1 MPEAL
6 EGVNRTALGGTAWW
20 YNHQSGD
27 SDMSE
32 QNNEERS
39 RRDEAD
45 MIARRTSVR
54 EAVERVGVE
63 PCIVPE
69 GAGLL
74 AVCERLG
81 ETLGVD
87 TVVVVDETG
96 RLTGVIPSRLLLDG
110 LFLHVAPEEFLADL
124 RAMEGVEEFGK
135 LSRAHTARDLMQRPV
150 YVTMDD
156 SVREAFSR
164 MHERRLEGLP
174 VVDKEMRVVGYLDRL
189 QLIRLW
195 LRKHRGETGP

>member
-1 MPEAL
+1 
-6 EGVNRTALGGTAWW
+6 
-20 YNHQSGD
+20 
-27 SDMSE
+27 MSE

-39 RRDEAD
+39 RQDEAD
-45 MIARRTSVR
+45 IVAGRTTVS
-54 EAVERVGVE
+54 EAVGKVGVE
-63 PCIVPE
+63 PCVVRE
-69 GAGLL
+69 EMSLL

-81 ETLGVD
+81 ETPGVD
-87 TVVVVDETG
+87 TVAVVDEAG
-96 RLTGVIPSRLLLDG
+96 RLTGVIPSSLLLDG

-124 RAMEGVEEFGK
+124 RAMEGIEEFGK
-135 LSRAHTARDLMQRPV
+135 LSRAHTARELMQRPV

-174 VVDKEMRVVGYLDRL
+174 VVDQDMRVIGYLDRL

-195 LRKHRGETGP
+195 IRKHREETGP